1 MVERHLLMGSIIQFS
16 PEMLPAKSRTRIAVK
31 VPKDSVVT
39 CNENVLHA
47 EDASDKT
54 CRGGRDYF
62 SV

>member
-1 MVERHLLMGSIIQFS
+1 MGSVIQLS

-31 VPKDSVVT
+31 VPKDSAVT

-47 EDASDKT
+47 EDALDKT
-54 CRGGRDYF
+54 CGGDCTYF

>member
-1 MVERHLLMGSIIQFS
+1 MGSIIQFS